1 MNKQRIKI
9 TAINENIIGWH
20 GEMLERYMAETLHL
34 RTARKVG
41 DEETVNHFQLGQL
54 NRAKEYGSI
63 DYIKL

>member
-9 TAINENIIGWH
+9 TAINENVIGWH
-20 GEMLERYMAETLHL
+20 GKMLERYMAETLYL

-41 DEETVNHFQLGQL
+41 DEETVNQFQLGQL
-54 NRAKEYGSI
+54 KRAKEYGSI

>member
-9 TAINENIIGWH
+9 TAINENVIGWH
-20 GEMLERYMAETLHL
+20 GKMLERYMAETLYL

-54 NRAKEYGSI
+54 KRAKEYGSI